1 MFLIPMAIGAGIGA
15 LTNKDPIKGAVMGAG
30 MGAATGGLGATGAGA
45 GAAGAGATGA
55 GANLA
60 AMGGGQGLL
69 AGTSAAGGLAGNAAQ
84 GLSMGASGGSGLL
97 AGGAQGL
104 TAAPGAGMALTSA
117 TQPAAASGLGGLL
130 SKGNMQTAGDVA
142 GLAQKAGVFNDPA
155 APQAQ
160 SAGIPGRGGVDF
172 SGLLSA
178 SRANDM
184 SGAQRL
190 AQQRAQRMGRG

>member
-1 MFLIPMAIGAGIGA
+1 MMFWLPMAISAGLGA
-15 LTNKDPIKGAVMGAG
+15 LTNKDPLKGAVMGAG
-30 MGAATGGLGATGAGA
+30 MGAATGGLGALGAGA

-104 TAAPGAGMALTSA
+104 TAAPGVGTALTAA
-117 TQPAAASGLGGLL
+117 TNPAASGLGGLL
-130 SKGNMQTAGDVA
+130 SKDNMKMVGDVA

-178 SRANDM
+178 GRANNA
-184 SGAQRL
+184 SGAQLL
-190 AQQRAQRMGRG
+190 AQQRAARRGA

>member
-1 MFLIPMAIGAGIGA
+1 MMFWVPMAIGAGLGA
-15 LTNKDPIKGAVMGAG
+15 LTNKDPLKGAVMGAG
-30 MGAATGGLGATGAGA
+30 MGAATGGLGA
-45 GAAGAGATGA
+45 AAGAGATGA

-84 GLSMGASGGSGLL
+84 GLSMGASGGGLL

-130 SKGNMQTAGDVA
+130 SKDNMKTVGDVA
-142 GLAQKAGVFNDPA
+142 GLAQKAGVFNDPPT
-155 APQAQ
+155 PQAQ

-178 SRANDM
+178 GRANNA
-184 SGAQRL
+184 SGAQLL
-190 AQQRAQRMGRG
+190 AQQRAARRGA

>member
-1 MFLIPMAIGAGIGA
+1 MAIGAGLGA
-15 LTNKDPIKGAVMGAG
+15 LTNKDPLKGAVMGAG
-30 MGAATGGLGATGAGA
+30 MGAATGGLGA
-45 GAAGAGATGA
+45 AAGAGATGA

-84 GLSMGASGGSGLL
+84 GLSMGAGGGGLL

-130 SKGNMQTAGDVA
+130 SKGNMQTVGDVA

>member
-1 MFLIPMAIGAGIGA
+1 MFWLPMAIGATAGA
-15 LTNKDPIKGAVMGAG
+15 LTNKDPLKGAVMGAG
-30 MGAATGGLGATGAGA
+30 MGAATGGLGA
-45 GAAGAGATGA
+45 AAGAGATGA

-84 GLSMGASGGSGLL
+84 GLSMGAGGGGLL

-130 SKGNMQTAGDVA
+130 SKGNMQTVGDVA

>member
-1 MFLIPMAIGAGIGA
+1 MAIGAAAGA
-15 LTNKDPIKGAVMGAG
+15 LTNKDPLKGAVMGAG
-30 MGAATGGLGATGAGA
+30 MGAATGGLGALGAGA

-84 GLSMGASGGSGLL
+84 GLSMGAV
-97 AGGAQGL
+97 
-104 TAAPGAGMALTSA
+104 
-117 TQPAAASGLGGLL
+117 
-130 SKGNMQTAGDVA
+130 GDVA
-142 GLAQKAGVFNDPA
+142 GLAQKAGIFDNPT

-178 SRANDM
+178 GRANDT

-190 AQQRAQRMGRG
+190 AQQRAARMGRG